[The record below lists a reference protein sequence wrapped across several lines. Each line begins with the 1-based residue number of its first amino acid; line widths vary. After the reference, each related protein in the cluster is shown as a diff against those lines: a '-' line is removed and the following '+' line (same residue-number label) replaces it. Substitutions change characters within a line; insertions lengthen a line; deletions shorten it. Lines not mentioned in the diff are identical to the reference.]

1 MVLLAD
7 AATIW
12 RQALDRV
19 PNNGDTIHISCNESR
34 NTISTEGSA
43 SCVSVD
49 AAAVSCP
56 HASTATWHGT
66 DQNGE
71 ASGSFRKGAELG
83 RVEIADDVAED
94 LVGKIFEA
102 R

>member
-12 RQALDRV
+12 RQDLDRV
-19 PNNGDTIHISCNESR
+19 PNNGDTILISCNESR

-43 SCVSVD
+43 SRVSVD

-56 HASTATWHGT
+56 HASTAKW
-66 DQNGE
+66 QEPIKLVKRLE
-71 ASGSFRKGAELG
+71 ASERVPSSGGSRLLVMLQRISLG
-83 RVEIADDVAED
+83 RSY
-94 LVGKIFEA
+94 EA